1 MPAVTTSSATGS
13 RVLQKP
19 MSTEGGNNARDSLA
33 EEGKA
38 DRASLSVQQT
48 SPSKRASG
56 SSTMSSKI
64 KRFPTLLSRKESR
77 SKGESTSNGGAA
89 ARSTSNG
96 DGRRKSLANDGH
108 IPKPS
113 TPQSHNRS
121 ISLASATPSSLPRP
135 VASAGL
141 PSSATSPNLTEAA
154 NGYQPSSPSN
164 FGASPKRV
172 PAPGQES
179 GIPRLITSPRSASG
193 SPSAAR
199 WEQTVPNAEEEHG
212 PSADLVSSSSNTQIP
227 AASSTSEVIRVAGNG
242 DAHDFQ
248 SDKAD
253 ASQIQTPSVGK
264 LFVVNGNTGASPDLA
279 KSEVRYR
286 SYCYASTVS

>member
-19 MSTEGGNNARDSLA
+19 MSTEGGNNVRDSLA

-38 DRASLSVQQT
+38 DRASLNGQQT
-48 SPSKRASG
+48 SPSKRTSG

-141 PSSATSPNLTEAA
+141 PSSATSPNLTDAA

-179 GIPRLITSPRSASG
+179 GIPRLITSPRSASR
-193 SPSAAR
+193 S
-199 WEQTVPNAEEEHG
+199 EQTVPNVEDEQG
-212 PSADLVSSSSNTQIP
+212 LSTGLVSSSSNTQIP
-227 AASSTSEVIRVAGNG
+227 ATSSTSEVIGVAGSG
-242 DAHDFQ
+242 DAHDLQ
-248 SDKAD
+248 GDKAD
-253 ASQIQTPSVGK
+253 ASQTQAPSVGK
-264 LFVVNGNTGASPDLA
+264 FFVVNGNTGTNPDLA
-279 KSEVRYR
+279 KSEVRCR
-286 SYCYASTVS
+286 SYCYAYTVS